1 MNRGQTSV
9 FYAVLLLFVSGC
21 CCAFPDLSSF
31 LIEDEPEPTDTTPG
45 VDLGLAAFPATAPE
59 AQATKYA
66 WRDKR
71 LEPSV
76 YRTRYAL
83 GTSEQAAVDEAHRAL
98 AKRVKF
104 KDQGNGNF
112 RWTPPPGCNVNM
124 QCIFE
129 ALAEDSRDEVE
140 PLATRFKARVRE
152 AKLDPTQATELVMSY
167 VQAIPYEIPKDR
179 PFGLLPPAL
188 VAAQKKGDCDSKSLL
203 LLMLLDSLGIESV
216 LLNSDAHRHAM
227 LGVNLP
233 AQGTKIKHEGRSY
246 AFVET
251 TAKNAPIGWISKELL
266 TPNDWIVVP
275 VDIHKRGGAKSSSVV
290 TGKATEEVPGRKPR
304 K

>member
-1 MNRGQTSV
+1 MNRGQTFV
-9 FYAVLLLFVSGC
+9 FYVVLTLFVSGC
-21 CCAFPDLSSF
+21 CCAFPDLSSL
-31 LIEDEPEPTDTTPG
+31 LIENEPEPTDTTPG

-71 LEPSV
+71 LDPSV
-76 YRTRYAL
+76 YRARYAL
-83 GTSEQAAVDEAHRAL
+83 GTSEQAAVDEAHHAL

-140 PLATRFKARVRE
+140 PLAARFKTRVRE

-188 VAAQKKGDCDSKSLL
+188 VAAQKKGDCDSKALL

-246 AFVET
+246 VFVET

-275 VDIHKRGGAKSSSVV
+275 VDIHKRDAAKSSSVV
-290 TGKATEEVPGRKPR
+290 TGKAIEEVPGRKPR